1 MEAKARLPLVFVA
14 GALLGAGGAFA
25 VFTLRT
31 PEVVARESAT
41 DAPPRDVRRVEDGL
55 VAPGPSAPTERA
67 TDTDRV
73 AVDARATAPTA
84 PQVGA
89 AAANGEL
96 LLELLERGRR
106 EGWFADAQ
114 FAELLFW
121 QLVSR
126 GLLEDAWNV
135 ARTYAPSSQHLFLN
149 LASTAHQRHEFALR
163 DAALQHAL
171 SLGWVDPSFL
181 AQIDPELGLARY
193 AEMLAVAAPD
203 ERSAVELGY
212 AQFLYGLGRNDEA
225 LAIARSRLASHPN
238 DEQALDLLCAL
249 DLEAGEAHLRRLID
263 ARDPQND
270 WTRKLIA
277 LLNQNGRTAEAA
289 QRLADLAASGKPVY
303 AGDWGEIADAALA
316 SQDSVGAVDAWLR
329 ALELESG
336 DPDAWTNPLLVQAPD
351 KLLAALEA
359 RVATGEHD
367 EFWGALGD
375 VRWKLGLHTA
385 GVDAWQQAATL
396 DPTDMEWSAKLAAA
410 AAGTNP
416 LGD

>member
-1 MEAKARLPLVFVA
+1 MEAKARLSLVFAA
-14 GALLGAGGAFA
+14 GAVLGAGVAFA
-25 VFTLRT
+25 VFALRT
-31 PEVVARESAT
+31 PEVVAREPALDTPS
-41 DAPPRDVRRVEDGL
+41 RDVRRVEDTL
-55 VAPGPSAPTERA
+55 VAPTPAAPAERPPE
-67 TDTDRV
+67 TNRV
-73 AVDARATAPTA
+73 AVDTRAAEPAP
-84 PQVGA
+84 GA
-89 AAANGEL
+89 SSANGEL
-96 LLELLERGRR
+96 LLELLMRGRR

-121 QLVSR
+121 QLVSH
-126 GLLEDAWNV
+126 GLLQEAWDV

-149 LASTAHQRHEFALR
+149 LASTAHQRHEVALR

-193 AEMLAVAAPD
+193 AEMLAAAAPD

-225 LAIARSRLASHPN
+225 LAIARARLASHPN
-238 DEQALDLLCAL
+238 DEQALDLLCSL
-249 DLEAGEAHLRRLID
+249 DLPAGEAHLRRLID

-277 LLNQNGRTAEAA
+277 LLNQNGRTAEAT

-303 AGDWGEIADAALA
+303 SGDWGEIADAALA
-316 SQDSVGAVDAWLR
+316 NQDSAGAVDAWLS
-329 ALELESG
+329 ALQLESG
-336 DPDAWTNPLLVQAPD
+336 DPDAWTNPLLVHAPE

-359 RVATGEHD
+359 RVASGEHD

-375 VRWKLGLHTA
+375 VRWKLGEHAA
-385 GVDAWQQAATL
+385 GVAAWKQAATL
-396 DPTDMEWSAKLAAA
+396 DPTDMEWASKLAAA
-410 AAGTNP
+410 AAGDDP
-416 LGD
+416 FGG